1 MSFLFAHCYISVFVF
16 CWAFFIFHLNP
27 QALPWLFSLVAL
39 LPLSSL
45 YHLFLTVESFFLNH
59 LLQTVH
65 AGEAPRI
72 AKILVTSSVFVHF
85 YVCVLCVCVCV
96 CVDRETEWDREMW
109 YPVWISSHC
118 QIFPLLPLLLP
129 ACPQAELAPFSIFS
143 SMLNC
148 FSCVLFFVTLWTI
161 ACQAPLSIGFSR
173 QEYWSRLHSLLQG
186 KFPIQGLSP
195 ALQTDCLPSEPL
207 GKPIFQDF
215 VPDGVKWNT
224 ASTPINLFQIANKLL
239 VFVCLVLF

>member
-1 MSFLFAHCYISVFVF
+1 M
-16 CWAFFIFHLNP
+16 
-27 QALPWLFSLVAL
+27 
-39 LPLSSL
+39 SSL
-45 YHLFLTVESFFLNH
+45 YHLFLTVESFFLDH
-59 LLQTVH
+59 LLQKVH

-85 YVCVLCVCVCV
+85 YVCVLCVCVCVCV